1 MNMDLKMN
9 KVNIYMPKLPP
20 EYADVK
26 PKKQYYAGANKPLHR
41 RIGNISF
48 NYDTEYYKALHEPE
62 DSTLSNPRWCAIH
75 GDEKEGMYIS
85 LPPSKEGY
93 QISINVKDKN
103 FIIINDQAMEN
114 EW

>member
-1 MNMDLKMN
+1 MN
-9 KVNIYMPKLPP
+9 KVNIYMPKLPS

-26 PKKQYYAGANKPLHR
+26 PKKQYFSGANKPLHR
-41 RIGNISF
+41 RIGNIKF
-48 NYDTEYYKALHEPE
+48 NYNTEYYKALHDPE
-62 DSTLSNPRWCAIH
+62 DSTLSNPRWCAIQ

-93 QISINVKDKN
+93 QISINVKDKI
-103 FIIINDQAMEN
+103 FIILPDQALEN